1 MLRALYTEGMV
12 MGEDALISREKVR
25 ESLQQLWP
33 LAREHRIYF
42 GTSSWKYPGWKGV
55 VYTREYGNK
64 KAFAAEC
71 LEEYAR
77 LFPAVGVDFTFYSFP
92 TRERMRQ
99 LADQTPETFRFGL
112 KVTEELTVHKYPT
125 HARYGP
131 RRGALNESFLDPAVF
146 VDRFLPGLEP
156 LGSRLGPLMFEF
168 GYLPVA
174 VWRGGD
180 FLERL
185 DGFLE
190 ELPSGY
196 RYAVEIRNRDL
207 LGQPYFD
214 MLRRH
219 SVAHVFNSWTRM
231 PPIGI
236 QAESEDAFSTDV
248 IVARALLR
256 PGRTYADA
264 VKQFEPYEAITDPW
278 PPLRRDLVN
287 LMGRAMASEMA
298 AYLYVNNR
306 AEGNAPAT
314 IAETLRLWLTDQGK
328 SE

>member
-1 MLRALYTEGMV
+1 
-12 MGEDALISREKVR
+12 MGEDALMSREKVR

-55 VYTREYGNK
+55 VYHREYRDK
-64 KAFAAEC
+64 KAFTIEC
-71 LEEYAR
+71 LEEYAQ

-92 TRERMRQ
+92 TRENMRQ

-112 KVTEELTVHKYPT
+112 KVTEELTVYKYPT

-131 RRGALNESFLDPAVF
+131 RRGTLNESFLDPAVF

-174 VWRGGD
+174 VWREGD

-207 LGQPYFD
+207 LGQHYFD
-214 MLRRH
+214 ILRRH

-231 PPIGI
+231 PPIGV
-236 QAESEDAFSTDV
+236 QAKNEGAFSTDV
-248 IVARALLR
+248 VVARALLR

-314 IAETLRLWLTDQGK
+314 IAEALRLWLTDQSVG
-328 SE
+328 E